1 MSTIN
6 PFYNTKYESLN
17 TNFSFQ
23 GENFSNSNEIGLQNS
38 LNEEA
43 GSIYGLKAYYVF
55 KELNTFDFV
64 FGESIG
70 ASFKHTVPLH
80 VVPTQDM
87 LNLGEASMMGFG
99 FNPASQLELEVDWS
113 YLRRQFAQYAPEG
126 RVKPC
131 VGDVIYIPV
140 IETLWEINFVNEKVS
155 DFQNGFSR
163 TYRFLCSL
171 YDTSNS
177 SFDMSESN
185 APQEIK
191 DGLDAINNYNEQ
203 FTKPYRSNEI
213 VQNEIDKNAPD
224 EEESY
229 PSTWRRNQLN
239 TNLLDDILVKGSN

>member
-113 YLRRQFAQYAPEG
+113 YLRRQFSQYAPEG

-140 IETLWEINFVNEKVS
+140 IET
-155 DFQNGFSR
+155 
-163 TYRFLCSL
+163 
-171 YDTSNS
+171 S
-177 SFDMSESN
+177 S
-185 APQEIK
+185 A
-191 DGLDAINNYNEQ
+191 
-203 FTKPYRSNEI
+203 R
-213 VQNEIDKNAPD
+213 
-224 EEESY
+224 
-229 PSTWRRNQLN
+229 
-239 TNLLDDILVKGSN
+239 